1 MAGNANSGGFRPD
14 APQNNPANVNAL
26 GGNGQSGTQSLKP
39 MTGLAW
45 GTNQATEDIGRAAP
59 LAGNPTGM
67 TTGGPSLAPA
77 AKPMVGLFDEVQP
90 HEQDM
95 TANPVSGLP
104 PMVTPQIDNVMQ
116 VVQTLYLQDPT
127 NQDLKYVLE
136 TAQDQGRI

>member
-14 APQNNPANVNAL
+14 APQNNPANVNPF
-26 GGNGQSGTQSLKP
+26 GGNGQSGTQALKP
-39 MTGLAW
+39 MSGMAW

-59 LAGNPTGM
+59 LAGNPTAISAS
-67 TTGGPSLAPA
+67 GPSLGGAQN
-77 AKPMVGLFDEVQP
+77 PMVGLFDEIQP
-90 HEQDM
+90 HEQG
-95 TANPVSGLP
+95 SGSGMASNLP
-104 PMVTPQIDNVMQ
+104 PMMTPQIDNVMQ